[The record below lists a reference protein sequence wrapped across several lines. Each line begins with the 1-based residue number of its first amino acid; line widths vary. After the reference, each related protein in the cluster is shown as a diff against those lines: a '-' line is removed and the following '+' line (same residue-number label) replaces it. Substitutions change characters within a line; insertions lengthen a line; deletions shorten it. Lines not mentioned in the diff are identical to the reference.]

1 MQKELQ
7 VLSRNVEILLS
18 KVQVT
23 KMSQL
28 NFRPAADEEELE
40 KLITD
45 IKVQNEKNEVTTC

>member
-1 MQKELQ
+1 
-7 VLSRNVEILLS
+7 
-18 KVQVT
+18 
-23 KMSQL
+23 MSQL